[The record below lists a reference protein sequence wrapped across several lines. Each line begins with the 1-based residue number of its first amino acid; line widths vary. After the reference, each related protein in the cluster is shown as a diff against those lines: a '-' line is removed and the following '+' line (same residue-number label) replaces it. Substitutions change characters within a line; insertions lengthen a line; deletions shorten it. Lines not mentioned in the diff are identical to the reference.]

1 MSRVI
6 PIDLLDLS
14 MPIALRS
21 CVPITDEQL
30 MRFSERNRP
39 YRVERNQQGEIT
51 ITTPVGGI
59 GGGNEMHVCFEL
71 MAWARQNGAGKAFS
85 PSTGF
90 NLPDGSCLSADAS
103 WLPYSRWNSLT
114 LEQKAGYPPLC
125 PDFVIE
131 VRSRSDTRKLVEV
144 KMQLWLE
151 NGTKLAWLID
161 PQQETVTIYRPL
173 HDPETL
179 EKPEMVPGTGP
190 VAGFELHCS
199 ELWASKS

>member
-1 MSRVI
+1 MESVI
-6 PIDLLDLS
+6 PIDLLELS
-14 MPIALRS
+14 MPITLRPY
-21 CVPITDEQL
+21 VPITDEQL

-39 YRVERNQQGEIT
+39 YRIERNKLGEIT
-51 ITTPVGGI
+51 IMTPVGGI
-59 GGGNEMHVCFEL
+59 GGGNEMLVSFEL
-71 MAWARQNGAGKAFS
+71 MGWARQDETGKAFS

-90 NLPDGSCLSADAS
+90 NLPDGSCLSPDAS
-103 WLPYSRWNSLT
+103 WLSYSRWNALS

-131 VRSRSDTRKLVEV
+131 VRSRSDTRKLVEA

-151 NGTKLAWLID
+151 NGAKLAWLID
-161 PQQETVTIYRPL
+161 PQQETVTIYTPL

-179 EKPEMVPGTGP
+179 EKPEMVLGTDP

-199 ELWASKS
+199 EIWASKS